1 MFGTLRTLLETNVQL
16 KNNKNKRKWETNG
29 TSVQFIYKLQI
40 LKCTVRNVN
49 WTRTFNLQLNKLPMS
64 YRIE

>member
-40 LKCTVRNVN
+40 TNIK
-49 WTRTFNLQLNKLPMS
+49 MYS
-64 YRIE
+64 

>member
-16 KNNKNKRKWETNG
+16 KNNKNKCKWETNG
-29 TSVQFIYKLQI
+29 TRVQFIYKLQI

>member
-16 KNNKNKRKWETNG
+16 KNNKNERKWETNG
-29 TSVQFIYKLQI
+29 TTYKLQV